1 MNCIVWNCRELGNLR
16 IRKELGEIIRAKDPS
31 VVFIAETQAEEAR
44 LDTIQQNLDFENKW
58 VVPKVGHGGGLVL
71 FWKASIN
78 LVVSNSSKY
87 YIDTWI
93 DKGSPNEWRFIGFY
107 GEPNLQGEV
116 KHGIV

>member
-87 YIDTWI
+87 YIDT
-93 DKGSPNEWRFIGFY
+93 
-107 GEPNLQGEV
+107 
-116 KHGIV
+116 